1 MKHNKN
7 LSLKFY
13 RNCFLINLF
22 IFTIIFNNVF
32 GQSPVTFNYTGNVQ
46 TWIVPPCVTTINVT
60 VAGAKGGGTNGGN
73 GGVVQGSI
81 AVTPGQVLNIYCG
94 GMGTQGAVSGGWNGG
109 GTGHNSTGSA
119 TYRSWGGGGASD
131 IRIGGTA
138 LANRVVVAGGG
149 GGRSGGST
157 PVCGGAGG
165 GTIGTAG
172 CSTFGA
178 GGGGGT
184 QTAGGA
190 GGAPWAGT
198 PPGGSPGILGIGGQ
212 GGYWQTA
219 SGGGGGGGRYGGGG
233 GGNDGCCTGAN
244 AGGGG
249 GGGSCLLPPIAGVF
263 LGATNAQNGYVT
275 ISFNV
280 GPGNATATNTGPYC
294 AGTTIQLNGTGG
306 ASYSWT
312 GPNGFTSNVQ
322 NPTIPVS
329 IVANSGTYT
338 LTATSPGCVSTA
350 TTNVVVNPI
359 PALDAGPN
367 QSICQNT
374 QVTLTG
380 TGATTYTWTGG
391 VINGVSFIPPVGTN
405 TYFLTGTALGCTAID
420 NVTITVNPN
429 PTVNAGADQTICA
442 GNQVTLTA
450 VPVGTTNVSWNNG
463 VVDGVP
469 FSPTVTQTYT
479 VIATTTFS
487 CTATDNVLV
496 TVNPLPIVN
505 GGSDQTVCENTSV
518 TLTAT
523 GANNYSWNNG
533 VTNGVAFIPTVGS
546 VSYVVTGTSAFNCN
560 NTDTVV
566 VTVNPNPVPV
576 ITGPTSY
583 CANIIPTL
591 NTTLPYSSYNWTT
604 GITTASTTANQLNN
618 PISVTVSN
626 NFNCSA
632 TSAPYNLVELPVITT
647 NSNVN
652 ICQGQSATIHGIA
665 QTTSGTYT
673 ATFTS
678 VIGCD
683 SISNVTLT
691 VLALPPVNGGI
702 DQTVCENSTV
712 TLTAS
717 GANTYV
723 WTNGITN
730 AVSFTPSVGSLTYI
744 VTGTDNNQ
752 CSNTDTVVVTVNP
765 NPVPVITGP
774 TSYCAN
780 IIPTLNTTLPYSSY
794 NWTTGITTASTT
806 ANQLNNPITVTVT
819 NNFNCSATSAQYS
832 LVELPVIT
840 TNSNISIC
848 QGQSATIHGI
858 AQTTSGTYTATF
870 TSVIGCD
877 SISNVTLTVL
887 ALPPVS
893 AGVDQTVCENST
905 VTLTATGANTFVW
918 TNGIT
923 NAVGFTP
930 NVGSLTYIV
939 TGTDNNQCSNSD
951 TVVVTVNPNPVPVI
965 TGPLTYCA
973 NVPPTLATTLP
984 YASYNWTTGVTASST
999 GATQA
1004 NNPITVTVTNNFNC
1018 SATSAA
1024 FNLTELATI
1033 TTNSSISICQGQS
1046 VVIHGISQNTSG
1058 VYTGNYLNV
1067 VGCDSVSNVTLTVL
1081 TLPAVNGGSDK
1092 IVCEG
1097 TQVTITA
1104 TGANNYVWTGGI
1116 TNGVPFTQPPGS
1128 VTYIVSGTDN
1138 NQCSNSDTVVVTVNT
1153 LPNVNAGLDQEICS
1167 GETVTLSG
1175 SGASTYAWTS
1185 NVIDGVAFT
1194 PTATQ
1199 TYTVT
1204 GTDINGCQD
1213 TDQVTITVNQNPTVY
1228 AGADLT
1234 ICDNTNITLTGTG
1247 ANSYL
1252 WNNGVV
1258 NGVAFAPGSPG
1269 TYNYTVTG
1277 DDNNGCQDT
1286 DDVTVTVIANPNV
1299 SFVADVTAGCVPL
1312 NVNFTNTGD
1321 SGVNCTWSMGDGT
1334 IITDCGSV
1342 NHLFTQFGCNDI
1354 TLTVT
1359 NSTGCVESQVLA
1371 NYICVEGP
1379 PTASFIA
1386 TPSVINEFEST
1397 VAFNNTTANASNY
1410 VWDFGDNSG
1419 STDADPVHEYDGTV
1433 VSNYTVTLYAYSAL
1447 GCIDSVQGAIQYQE
1461 QLIYYVPNSFT
1472 PDGDMYNQTFKP
1484 IFTSGFDPYNYA
1496 LYIYDR
1502 WGELIFES
1510 KNSEYGWDGSY
1521 LGKLVQ
1527 EGTYTWVIEFKAP
1540 NTDKKFVETGY
1551 VNFLK

>member
-13 RNCFLINLF
+13 RKCFLINLF

-73 GGVVQGSI
+73 GAVITGSL

-94 GMGTQGAVSGGWNGG
+94 GMGTQGAASGGWNGG
-109 GTGHNSTGSA
+109 GTGHNSTGST

-165 GTIGTAG
+165 GTVGTAG

-184 QTAGGA
+184 QTAGGN

-198 PPGGSPGILGIGGQ
+198 PPGGSPGTLGIGGQ

-244 AGGGG
+244 GGGGG
-249 GGGSCLLPPIAGVF
+249 GGGSSLLPPIAGVF
-263 LGATNAQNGYVT
+263 SGASNTGNGYVT
-275 ISFNV
+275 ITFAV

-294 AGTTIQLNGTGG
+294 AGATIQLNGTGG
-306 ASYSWT
+306 ATYSWT

-322 NPTIPVS
+322 NPTIPGS
-329 IVANSGTYT
+329 IVANSGIYT

-359 PALDAGPN
+359 PAVDAGAD

-374 QVTLTG
+374 PVTLNA

-391 VINGVSFIPPVGTN
+391 VVNGVSFIPPVGTN
-405 TYFLTGTALGCTAID
+405 TYFVTGTTSGCTAID
-420 NVTITVNPN
+420 NVTITVNSN
-429 PTVNAGADQTICA
+429 PTVNAGTDQTICA

-450 VPVGTTNVSWNNG
+450 VPVGTTNVSWDNG

-469 FSPTVTQTYT
+469 FSPTATQSYT
-479 VIATTTFS
+479 VTATTTFN

-505 GGSDQTVCENTSV
+505 GGPDQTVCENTSV

-523 GANNYSWNNG
+523 GADTYSWNNG
-533 VTNGVAFIPTVGS
+533 VSNAVAFIPSVGS
-546 VSYVVTGTSAFNCN
+546 LSYIVTGTSALNCN
-560 NTDTVV
+560 NTDTVT

-576 ITGPTSY
+576 ITGPASY
-583 CANIIPTL
+583 CANITPTL

-604 GITTASTTANQLNN
+604 GATTATTTANQLNN
-618 PISVTVSN
+618 PISVTVTN

-632 TSAPYNLVELPVITT
+632 TSAPYNLVELPVIIT
-647 NSNVN
+647 NSNVS
-652 ICQGQSATIHGIA
+652 ICQGQSATIHGVA
-665 QTTSGTYT
+665 QTTSGIYS

-683 SISNVTLT
+683 STSNVTLT
-691 VLALPPVNGGI
+691 VLSLPPVNAGI
-702 DQTVCENSTV
+702 DQTVCDNSSV
-712 TLTAS
+712 TLTAT

-730 AVSFTPSVGSLTYI
+730 AVAFLPSVGSLTYI

-774 TSYCAN
+774 
-780 IIPTLNTTLPYSSY
+780 
-794 NWTTGITTASTT
+794 
-806 ANQLNNPITVTVT
+806 
-819 NNFNCSATSAQYS
+819 
-832 LVELPVIT
+832 
-840 TNSNISIC
+840 
-848 QGQSATIHGI
+848 
-858 AQTTSGTYTATF
+858 
-870 TSVIGCD
+870 
-877 SISNVTLTVL
+877 
-887 ALPPVS
+887 
-893 AGVDQTVCENST
+893 
-905 VTLTATGANTFVW
+905 
-918 TNGIT
+918 
-923 NAVGFTP
+923 
-930 NVGSLTYIV
+930 
-939 TGTDNNQCSNSD
+939 
-951 TVVVTVNPNPVPVI
+951 
-965 TGPLTYCA
+965 LTYCA
-973 NVPPTLATTLP
+973 NVPPTLGTTLP
-984 YASYNWTTGVTASST
+984 YTTYNWTTGVNTATT

-1004 NNPITVTVTNNFNC
+1004 NNPITVNVTNNFNC
-1018 SATSAA
+1018 SATATPV
-1024 FNLTELATI
+1024 NLSELPTI
-1033 TTNSSISICQGQS
+1033 TTNSSITICQGQS

-1067 VGCDSVSNVTLTVL
+1067 VGCDSVSTVTLNVL

-1092 IVCEG
+1092 LVCEG
-1097 TQVTITA
+1097 TQVTLTA
-1104 TGANNYVWTGGI
+1104 TGANSYVWTGGV
-1116 TNGVPFTQPPGS
+1116 TNAVPFTQVPGS
-1128 VTYIVSGTDN
+1128 VTYIVTGTDN
-1138 NQCSNSDTVVVTVNT
+1138 NLCTNTDTVVVTVNT

-1167 GETVTLSG
+1167 GESVTLNG
-1175 SGASTYAWTS
+1175 SGASTYVWTS
-1185 NVIDGVAFT
+1185 SVVDGIAFS

-1204 GTDINGCQD
+1204 GTDVNGCQD
-1213 TDQVTITVNQNPTVY
+1213 TDQVTVTVNQNPTVF
-1228 AGADLT
+1228 AGTDAT
-1234 ICDNTNITLTGTG
+1234 ICENTNTTLAATG
-1247 ANSYL
+1247 ANTYV
-1252 WNNGVV
+1252 WNNGVT
-1258 NGVAFAPGSPG
+1258 NGVAFAPGNAGSY
-1269 TYNYTVTG
+1269 TYTVTG
-1277 DDNNGCQDT
+1277 TDNNGCQDT
-1286 DDVTVTVIANPNV
+1286 DNVTVTVTANPNV
-1299 SFVADVTAGCVPL
+1299 SFAADVTAGCVPL

-1321 SGVNCTWSMGDGT
+1321 SGVNCIWSMGDGT
-1334 IITDCGSV
+1334 VITDCGSV
-1342 NHLFTQFGCNDI
+1342 NHLFTQLGCNDI

-1359 NSTGCVESQVLA
+1359 NSTGCTGSQVLA

-1386 TPSVINEFEST
+1386 SPSIIDEFEST
-1397 VAFNNTTANASNY
+1397 VSFNNTTANATNY
-1410 VWDFGDNSG
+1410 VWDFGDNTG
-1419 STDADPVHEYDGTV
+1419 STEVDPIHEYDGTV

-1447 GCIDSVQGAIQYQE
+1447 GCMDSVQGAIQYQE
-1461 QLIYYVPNSFT
+1461 QLIYYVPNTFT

-1484 IFTSGFDPYNYA
+1484 IFTSGFDPYNYV
-1496 LYIYDR
+1496 LSIYNR
-1502 WGELIFES
+1502 WGEMIFES
-1510 KNSEYGWDGSY
+1510 RDSEYGWDGSY
-1521 LGKLVQ
+1521 AGKLVQ
-1527 EGTYTWVIEFKAP
+1527 QGTYTWVIEFKAP